1 MHEAHHKKEVFVCH
15 TCTLPFF
22 SFGDKQKHL
31 PNCKPLQPSSTQPII
46 NGEKAN
52 ANVAHLVKGDH
63 AIATNAVV
71 GVKDS
76 IQSKSGLAMKQSFV
90 VKERTG
96 MRASPRLRNDAMSN
110 ETLPETKKI
119 IDEASANLAKAI
131 SHENN
136 ESLSKEN
143 VSLSLNDKSK
153 MNSLGNSA
161 HDDTS
166 NETRL
171 DKNDPHSATKTK
183 YTKSLPLSP
192 LNFHGFLKP
201 SNEMETVE
209 GLGDFRDGLN
219 AYATEYFI
227 GDAVFN
233 TNLFE
238 SSIVTDSM
246 ISLKEEE
253 IPAATKN
260 DEYTVPDTTEQKE
273 NE

>member
-1 MHEAHHKKEVFVCH
+1 
-15 TCTLPFF
+15 
-22 SFGDKQKHL
+22 
-31 PNCKPLQPSSTQPII
+31 
-46 NGEKAN
+46 
-52 ANVAHLVKGDH
+52 
-63 AIATNAVV
+63 
-71 GVKDS
+71 
-76 IQSKSGLAMKQSFV
+76 
-90 VKERTG
+90 
-96 MRASPRLRNDAMSN
+96 
-110 ETLPETKKI
+110 
-119 IDEASANLAKAI
+119 
-131 SHENN
+131 
-136 ESLSKEN
+136 
-143 VSLSLNDKSK
+143 
-153 MNSLGNSA
+153 MNSLGNSGQ
-161 HDDTS
+161 DGTS
-166 NETRL
+166 KETRL
-171 DKNDPHSATKTK
+171 DKNDPHSTTKTN

-201 SNEMETVE
+201 CNELKTVE